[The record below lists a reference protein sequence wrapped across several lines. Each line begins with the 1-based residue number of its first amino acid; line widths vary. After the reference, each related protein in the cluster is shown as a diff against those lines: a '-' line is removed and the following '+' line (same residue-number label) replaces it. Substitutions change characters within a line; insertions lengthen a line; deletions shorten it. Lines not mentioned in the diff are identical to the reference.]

1 MLVLARKA
9 GESLLIDDM
18 TEVQVLGIR
27 GGRVRLGIT
36 APMNVAVRRIE
47 SFDSPKLGN
56 ERRIEQPAELL
67 ETE

>member
-9 GESLLIDDM
+9 GESLLIDDI
-18 TEVQVLGIR
+18 TEVQVLEIR

-36 APMNVAVRRIE
+36 APMNVAIRRIE
-47 SFDSPKLGN
+47 LFDSPKLGN
-56 ERRIEQPAELL
+56 ERRIEQPPELL

>member
-1 MLVLARKA
+1 
-9 GESLLIDDM
+9 M
-18 TEVQVLGIR
+18 TEVQVLEIR

-36 APMNVAVRRIE
+36 APINVAIHRIE

>member
-18 TEVQVLGIR
+18 TEVQVLEIR
-27 GGRVRLGIT
+27 GGRIRLGIT
-36 APMNVAVRRIE
+36 APLNVAIRRIE
-47 SFDSPKLGN
+47 SHDLSKPGN